1 MSTLVRLSGALAL
14 AAALA
19 TPSLASAQVT
29 LPYNEGFEGTN
40 GEAYRTNTIGL
51 TGAPDWDFSNSA
63 AEGRL
68 RTAAGPGFYNSGSAA
83 ATLDRDPSGQ
93 IQINYLTLT
102 LDMTNYT
109 TADQVVLDF
118 AVMNH
123 GEEAHPNDR
132 VWVRGSAAQSWI
144 EIGDLNLLDGSP
156 GTYAE
161 ITDLDITAAL
171 VGAGQTFGGTFQVRF
186 GQEDNFPAASIS
198 GSDGYTFDDI
208 AVRLIPLD
216 QVAASAILSPTQG
229 GCGTS
234 TSMIEVEVQNLGGNA
249 LSNIPVDVTVAGDAS
264 ATLSGTV
271 VGPVAWN
278 GFGTALVGPVDLFSA
293 SSITVEVT
301 TMLVGDTDPSDDT
314 ITETIA
320 LAPTE
325 ILVSAVAAVC
335 PGSGATLTAPTE
347 TGVTYAW
354 WDDATA
360 GTQFGTGD
368 TVTSTPVPAG
378 GSSFWVERDAV
389 SEDIGPA
396 DNTVGDG
403 ASYNTAFQDGL
414 VFDATQGFTLD
425 TVTVYPTAA
434 GDVVVNLEDSSG
446 TLVATATVPVAGPG
460 ATVIPL
466 AFTVPVGTGY
476 ELNALGTTTNGLF
489 RNNTG
494 AVYPYTATS
503 GSVSITGAIN
513 ALASF
518 YYFFY
523 DWGITVGG
531 CADERTEVVVTTDA
545 SICTADLGV
554 AKTGLDTLVAGEPA
568 TWTLAVE
575 NYGPDTA
582 TVVSLDDPTPV
593 GLTFV
598 SATGDCTGG
607 FPCALADMALG
618 GTTSID
624 VTFLVPADWDPTA
637 GLTNVATVA
646 AFEPDAVA
654 ANDTSEYTS
663 AVVQEADLQLTV
675 TADPAPVFAGGVLTY
690 TATITNAGPSDV
702 AEVSMTSTFTEGF
715 DNLVVTTGCAAD
727 PDGHPTCA
735 VGAIASG
742 ATAVVT
748 YELGLAPDAVAGTL
762 TGTFVVSS
770 TAVETLPGDEEV
782 VVETAIEVASDL
794 VVTLDDDVDP
804 AQPGDPLTYTFEIT
818 NNGPSNAAG
827 IRAEVTLGDGGTLVA
842 TPDGCTD
849 GPTLVCGWDSLDS
862 GASLT
867 VEIETTAPDV
877 EGIHTTTA
885 TVTQDGAEAA
895 PGDEDVSEETLVARV
910 SDLVLTASL
919 DPDTVVTGG
928 MTTLV
933 VNVAS
938 QGPSGVEDADL
949 TFTLPDGVA
958 LPDGTACVA
967 AGSEA
972 SCPLD
977 EIGSGASLDLTVDL
991 DVTGEAGTV
1000 AITVTVTAGATDP
1013 NEDDNTV
1020 VLDLTIEAAGDDD
1033 DDDDGGGTDGCA
1045 SCAGSVAGSSTP
1057 TVAWLLLGLIA
1068 VRRRR

>member
-1 MSTLVRLSGALAL
+1 MSILVRFTGGLAIVALFAFP
-14 AAALA
+14 AA
-19 TPSLASAQVT
+19 ASAQVT
-29 LPYNEGFEGTN
+29 LPFVEGFEGTS
-40 GEAYRTNTIGL
+40 GETYQANTIGL
-51 TGAPDWDFSNSA
+51 AGAPEWDYSNSLP
-63 AEGRL
+63 EGRL
-68 RTAAGPGFYNSGSAA
+68 RMAAGAGFYNSGSAA
-83 ATLDRDPSGQ
+83 ATMDRDPSGPT
-93 IQINYLTLT
+93 QINYLTLT

-118 AVMNH
+118 AIMNH
-123 GEEAHPNDR
+123 GEESSPNDR
-132 VWVRGSAAQSWI
+132 VWVRGSAVDSFV
-144 EIGDLNLLDGSP
+144 EIGDLNLLDGSA
-156 GTYAE
+156 GTYAQVNG
-161 ITDLDITAAL
+161 LDITAAL
-171 VGAGQTFGGTFQVRF
+171 VGAGQTFGATLQIRF
-186 GQEDNFPAASIS
+186 GQEDNFPANSVS
-198 GSDGYTFDDI
+198 VSDGYTFDDI
-208 AVRLIPLD
+208 EVRTIPTD
-216 QVAASAILSPTQG
+216 QVAASAILSPTVN
-229 GCGTS
+229 GCGLS
-234 TSMIEVEVQNLGGNA
+234 ASMIEVEVQNLGGNA
-249 LSNIPVDVTVAGDAS
+249 LSNIPVDVTVTGDAT

-347 TGVTYAW
+347 VGTNYTW

-368 TVTSTPVPAG
+368 TVTSPAVPASG
-378 GSSFWVERDAV
+378 TSFWVERDGL
-389 SEDIGPA
+389 SEDIGPV
-396 DNTVGDG
+396 DNTFGGG
-403 ASYNTAFQDGL
+403 ASYTAFQDGL
-414 VFDATQGFTLD
+414 VFDATGAFILD

-434 GDVVVNLEDSSG
+434 GDVVVNLKDSSG
-446 TLVATATVPVAGPG
+446 TLIATATVSVAGTG
-460 ATVIPL
+460 ATVLPL
-466 AFTVPVGTGY
+466 GFIVPIGTDY
-476 ELNALGTTTNGLF
+476 TLDAIGTTTTGLY
-489 RNNTG
+489 RNSAG
-494 AVYPYTATS
+494 ASYPYASPS
-503 GSVSITGAIN
+503 GNVSITGTIN

-523 DWGITVGG
+523 DWGISVGG
-531 CADERTEVVVTTDA
+531 CSDERTEVVVTTDA

-637 GLTNVATVA
+637 DLTNVATVA

-663 AVVQEADLQLTV
+663 AVVQEADLQLAV

-702 AEVSMTSTFTEGF
+702 AEVSMTSAFTEGF
-715 DNLVVTTGCAAD
+715 DDLIVTTGCAAD

-748 YELGLAPDAVAGTL
+748 YELGLAPDRVAGTL

-794 VVTLDDDVDP
+794 VVTLDDDIDP
-804 AQPGDPLTYTFEIT
+804 AQPGEPITYTLEIT

-827 IRAEVTLGDGGTLVA
+827 IRAEVTLGDGGTVVA
-842 TPDGCTD
+842 APDGCTD

-862 GASLT
+862 GTSVT

-885 TVTQDGAEAA
+885 TVTQNGVEAA
-895 PGDEDVSEETLVARV
+895 PGDEEVSEETLVALV
-910 SDLVLTASL
+910 SDLVLTARL
-919 DPDTVVTGG
+919 DPDTVVTGE

-949 TFTLPDGVA
+949 TFTLPEGVL
-958 LPDGTACVA
+958 LPEGTPCVA
-967 AGSEA
+967 AQSEV

-977 EIGSGASLDLTVDL
+977 EIGSGASVDLTVDL
-991 DVTGEAGTV
+991 DVIGEAGSV
-1000 AITVTVTAGATDP
+1000 AITVTVTAGAADP

-1033 DDDDGGGTDGCA
+1033 DDDGGGGTDGCA

>member
-1 MSTLVRLSGALAL
+1 MSTLVRFSGALAL

-19 TPSLASAQVT
+19 TPSVASAQVT

-109 TADQVVLDF
+109 TTDQVVLDF

-123 GEEAHPNDR
+123 GEEVHPNDR
-132 VWVRGSAAQSWI
+132 VWVRGNAVQSWI

-186 GQEDNFPAASIS
+186 GQEDNFPASSTTA
-198 GSDGYTFDDI
+198 SDGYTFDDI
-208 AVRLIPLD
+208 AVRLIPPD
-216 QVAASAILSPTQG
+216 QVAASAVLSPIQDD
-229 GCGTS
+229 CGTS
-234 TSMIEVEVQNLGGNA
+234 TSMIEVEILNLGGNVV
-249 LSNIPVDVTVAGDAS
+249 SNVPVDVTVTGDA
-264 ATLSGTV
+264 AGVFSGTV
-271 VGPVAWN
+271 VGPVSWN
-278 GFGTALVGPVDLFSA
+278 ATGTALVGPIDLFTA
-293 SSITVEVT
+293 TSITVEVT
-301 TMLVGDTDPSDDT
+301 AQLPGDTDASDDT

-320 LAPTE
+320 ITPTE
-325 ILVSAVAAVC
+325 IIVAPVADVC

-347 TGVTYAW
+347 TGVTYTW

-360 GTQFGTGD
+360 GTQFATGD

-378 GSSFWVERDAV
+378 GTSFWVERYSSAEGV
-389 SEDIGPA
+389 GPI
-396 DNTVGDG
+396 DNTFGAGGNFTQTTDG
-403 ASYNTAFQDGL
+403 
-414 VFDATQGFTLD
+414 VIFDATEEFELTS
-425 TVTVYPTAA
+425 VTVYPAGA
-434 GDVVVNLEDSSG
+434 GDVVVNLRDSSG
-446 TLVATATVPVAGPG
+446 TLLDTVTVAVLGAG
-460 ATVIPL
+460 ATVIPVGL
-466 AFTVPVGTGY
+466 IVPAGTGHK
-476 ELNALGTTTNGLF
+476 LDAGGTTTGGLY
-489 RNNTG
+489 RNSTS
-494 AVYPYTATS
+494 AAYPYTSPA
-503 GSVSITGAIN
+503 GAVSITGPIN
-513 ALASF
+513 ALSGY

-523 DWGITVGG
+523 DWEILLGDCG
-531 CADERTEVVVTTDA
+531 DERSEVIVATDA

-554 AKTGLDTLVAGEPA
+554 TKTGLEAVVAGAEA
-568 TWTLAVE
+568 TWTLDVE
-575 NYGPDTA
+575 NFGPDTA
-582 TVVSLDDPTPV
+582 TVVSLDDPTPA

-607 FPCALADMALG
+607 FPCALADMVLG

-624 VTFLVPADWDPTA
+624 VTFLVPADWDTGL
-637 GLTNVATVA
+637 GLTNIATIA
-646 AFEPDAVA
+646 AFEPDAVP

-702 AEVSMTSTFTEGF
+702 PEVSMTSAFTEGF
-715 DNLVVTTGCAAD
+715 DDLIVTTGCAAD

-804 AQPGDPLTYTFEIT
+804 AQPGDPLTYTFEVT

-867 VEIETTAPDV
+867 VEIETTAPDA

-919 DPDTVVTGG
+919 DPDTVVAGG

-1000 AITVTVTAGATDP
+1000 AITVTVTAGAVDP

-1033 DDDDGGGTDGCA
+1033 DDDGGDGTDGCA
-1045 SCAGSVAGSSTP
+1045 NCAGSVAGSSTP